1 MSRRPGETPC
11 GRVPRR
17 REPSTDLISSPWG
30 KAMSPADYRSYAAEL
45 LMIADH
51 IGDHQSRAALLAM
64 AQSWQHLAAKAEKN
78 LQTQEP
84 QQ

>member
-1 MSRRPGETPC
+1 
-11 GRVPRR
+11 
-17 REPSTDLISSPWG
+17 
-30 KAMSPADYRSYAAEL
+30 MSPADYRSYAAEL
-45 LMIADH
+45 LRIADH

-78 LQTQEP
+78 PQTQEP